1 MYKIVLPNF
10 QGPFEL
16 LLYFIKR
23 DELNIYDIPIA
34 KIADEFLNYIKLM
47 KKFDLE
53 VAGEFIVMAANLMY
67 IKTQMLLP
75 RPVSEDGS
83 EVEDPREQLVQNI
96 LEYLQFKDA
105 AKKLNENLKV
115 KQYMFG
121 RGNFTAEYQ
130 QANFDNVYKN
140 ATLFDILKSFAKVLQ
155 RQLVKDEHVHV
166 VEIEA
171 VNIEDKRNLI
181 KDSLKQYKRIS
192 FRELTKDANKLNVVV
207 TFLALLDLIKNGIV
221 FIKQDEIFDDIII
234 LKVPV

>member
-140 ATLFDILKSFAKVLQ
+140 ATLFDILKSFA
-155 RQLVKDEHVHV
+155 
-166 VEIEA
+166 IIG
-171 VNIEDKRNLI
+171 NIWFCLKRGEGSPNNQNQ
-181 KDSLKQYKRIS
+181 KQ
-192 FRELTKDANKLNVVV
+192 
-207 TFLALLDLIKNGIV
+207 
-221 FIKQDEIFDDIII
+221 
-234 LKVPV
+234 

>member
-75 RPVSEDGS
+75 
-83 EVEDPREQLVQNI
+83 
-96 LEYLQFKDA
+96 
-105 AKKLNENLKV
+105 
-115 KQYMFG
+115 
-121 RGNFTAEYQ
+121 
-130 QANFDNVYKN
+130 
-140 ATLFDILKSFAKVLQ
+140 
-155 RQLVKDEHVHV
+155 
-166 VEIEA
+166 
-171 VNIEDKRNLI
+171 
-181 KDSLKQYKRIS
+181 
-192 FRELTKDANKLNVVV
+192 
-207 TFLALLDLIKNGIV
+207 
-221 FIKQDEIFDDIII
+221 
-234 LKVPV
+234 